1 MPQPTTT
8 GGALMGYPT
17 TVDTG
22 QVQPQ
27 IIDNEVA
34 SYTLNTSALSANTVY
49 LWAFELL
56 TNVTITG
63 MRFRNGTTATGA
75 TNLGIYTAAGN
86 LIAGSDTGAQTD
98 AVSTTK
104 TATYGSPVVLGPGQ
118 YFLALA
124 CNNATDTFN
133 ALILL
138 SRMLHA
144 QKGQRTCLLLA
155 RCRQPPALLSSTPR
169 LRQRWLH

>member
-1 MPQPTTT
+1 
-8 GGALMGYPT
+8 MGYPT

-49 LWAFELL
+49 LWAFELS
-56 TNVTITG
+56 TSVVITG

-86 LIAGSDTGAQTD
+86 LVAGSDTGAQTD

-104 TATYGSPVVLGPGQ
+104 TATYATPVVLGPGQ

-133 ALILL
+133 ALTPAFTDA
-138 SRMLHA
+138 SRA
-144 QKGQRTCLLLA
+144 KRATNVLA
-155 RCRQPPALLSSTPR
+155 AGALPATTGAIVINTSFAPALAALVSGG
-169 LRQRWLH
+169 LA

>member
-34 SYTLNTSALSANTVY
+34 SSTLNTSALSANTVY

-63 MRFRNGTTATGA
+63 MRFRNGTTATVA
-75 TNLGIYTAAGN
+75 TTLGIYTSAGN
-86 LIAGSDTGAQTD
+86 LIPATHTAAQP
-98 AVSTTK
+98 
-104 TATYGSPVVLGPGQ
+104 ATL
-118 YFLALA
+118 
-124 CNNATDTFN
+124 
-133 ALILL
+133 
-138 SRMLHA
+138 
-144 QKGQRTCLLLA
+144 
-155 RCRQPPALLSSTPR
+155 
-169 LRQRWLH
+169 